1 MQTTERTPLLQ
12 PLTTPM
18 YQLYEPPITPM
29 VQNKTWRQKIEK
41 NIKEIK
47 GTIWDNKLLFGMTTL
62 VVILLSV
69 FFVWGIQRF
78 NTPEDE
84 PCEPT
89 RMQQMLNDWSAI
101 LVLIVIGCGVMFVTV
116 VLKSKC
122 KPSAD
127 AV

>member
-1 MQTTERTPLLQ
+1 MPLSERTPLLQ
-12 PLTTPM
+12 PA
-18 YQLYEPPITPM
+18 ITPM
-29 VQNKTWRQKIEK
+29 QHKTRRQKIEH
-41 NIKEIK
+41 NIQEIK
-47 GTIWDNKLLFGMTTL
+47 GIIWNNKLLCGMTTL

-69 FFVWGIQRF
+69 FIVWGMQRF

-89 RMQQMLNDWSAI
+89 RMQQMLFDWSFI

-122 KPSAD
+122 KPNTD